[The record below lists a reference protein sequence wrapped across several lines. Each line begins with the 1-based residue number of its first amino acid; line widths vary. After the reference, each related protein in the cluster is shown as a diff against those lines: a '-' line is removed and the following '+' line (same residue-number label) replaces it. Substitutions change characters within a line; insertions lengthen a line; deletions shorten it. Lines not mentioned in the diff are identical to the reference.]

1 MEKYVSKFEE
11 KFHPKDDL
19 LRGITFE
26 DLIMAVQANEPEV
39 NEKSIK
45 KVYKEMLK
53 QVLED
58 AEYDL
63 KSNMKDLLKQ
73 MS

>member
-26 DLIMAVQANEPEV
+26 DLITAVQANEPEI
-39 NEKSIK
+39 NETSIK
-45 KVYKEMLK
+45 KVYKEILK
-53 QVLED
+53 QVTDD
-58 AEYDL
+58 AQYDL

-73 MS
+73 IG